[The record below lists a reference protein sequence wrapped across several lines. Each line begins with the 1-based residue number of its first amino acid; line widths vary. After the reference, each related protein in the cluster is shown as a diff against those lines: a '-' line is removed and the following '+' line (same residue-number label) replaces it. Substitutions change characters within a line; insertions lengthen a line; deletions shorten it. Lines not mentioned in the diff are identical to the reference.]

1 MGEKRNLKN
10 GRLMIIAILIANIIY
25 SADMIFNILKGK
37 VGVFERLGIYGDV
50 ILEMSSA
57 CIIILLV
64 ICVTAPR
71 SFNSEERRKE
81 ANTKLIPFYLMNGAF
96 LLYIPISYV
105 SFHNMDL
112 LKSSVLMCIY
122 SIGVTYIS
130 RGIMTMKLSESQ
142 MNWKKQWDEDFS
154 EDKVESKFYW
164 RFKLWFSPHEETRF
178 FIRCRRIS
186 TYAICL
192 ILLFCILYERVDNI
206 VGIEYIT
213 IYPILISILL
223 FFIECLFGIETSL
236 TGVCTGIIAGGT
248 EFNYTRFTVYV
259 TDFNNKREIKFSVKA
274 NYLPITEGEVITVVH
289 GVFSKRVIYVKGHN
303 LDII

>member
-10 GRLMIIAILIANIIY
+10 GRLMIIAILITNIIY
-25 SADMIFNILKGK
+25 SADMIFNILNGRM
-37 VGVFERLGIYGDV
+37 GFFERLGVYDDV
-50 ILEMSSA
+50 ILDMSSA

-81 ANTKLIPFYLMNGAF
+81 ANTKLIPFYLMNGVF

-130 RGIMTMKLSESQ
+130 RGIMTMQLSEAQ
-142 MNWKKQWDEDFS
+142 MNWKKQWDEGFS

-164 RFKLWFSPHEETRF
+164 RFKIWFSPHEETGF
-178 FIRCRRIS
+178 FN
-186 TYAICL
+186 A
-192 ILLFCILYERVDNI
+192 
-206 VGIEYIT
+206 
-213 IYPILISILL
+213 
-223 FFIECLFGIETSL
+223 
-236 TGVCTGIIAGGT
+236 
-248 EFNYTRFTVYV
+248 
-259 TDFNNKREIKFSVKA
+259 
-274 NYLPITEGEVITVVH
+274 
-289 GVFSKRVIYVKGHN
+289 
-303 LDII
+303 